1 MSLSIQTNVDSI
13 LAQEHLRINSE
24 FQSRTIQRVTSGYRI
39 NSSADDAAGLAVA
52 NKYRDDTT
60 ELTQGVRNAND
71 GISTLQIVDGGLSNI
86 SQMLDR
92 LKTLATESASA
103 TFSGDR
109 TTLDTEYQ
117 TLLKEI
123 DRQADNIGLGKNNAQ
138 YAQQIDVYTGGGSN
152 LSNAKVTVD
161 LSGGKVDSASL
172 GIASTSILSGGLVN
186 IGAAPATQIAA
197 GSTETFTIITKSG
210 THVISITGGTGDTL
224 DSQLQNLKGQLSV
237 LGITA
242 SLDSSTGVLQFSSAD
257 AFNVSTNATAGLAA
271 ASLTGIQNGAFHN
284 SILTGTA
291 GTAGT
296 VDLTYNG
303 QTYTLN
309 LGAGWSS
316 ATGAQSLNQQLA
328 SFGITDLQAI
338 ADPTAGSIDFQG
350 KSAIAFSNFTGGLT
364 SATADAAP
372 TATGGSP
379 SAAIAA
385 IDAAVQ
391 KLGLVQGKVGTG
403 ENQLQYAINLAQSQI
418 ASFSAAESRIRDT
431 DIAAEASNLTK
442 AQVLQQA
449 SLAALAQANQ
459 APQALLALLK
469 G

>member
-13 LAQEHLRINSE
+13 LAQENLRVNSD

-52 NKYRDDTT
+52 NKYRTDTA

-71 GISTLQIVDGGLSNI
+71 GISTLQVVDGGLSNV
-86 SQMLDR
+86 SKMLDR

-109 TTLDTEYQ
+109 STLNAEYQ
-117 TLLKEI
+117 TLLNEI
-123 DRQADNIGLGKNNAQ
+123 NRQADNIGLGANNGQ
-138 YAQQIDVYTGGGSN
+138 YAQKIDVYTGGGSN
-152 LSNAKVTVD
+152 LTNAKVSVD
-161 LSGGKVDSASL
+161 LSGGKVDSTTL
-172 GIASTSILSGGLVN
+172 GIGSTSILSGGLVA
-186 IGAAPATQIAA
+186 IGGTAAAQIAVGA
-197 GSTETFTIITKSG
+197 TETFTVINTAG
-210 THVISITGGTGDTL
+210 THTISITGAAGDTL
-224 DSQLQNLKGQLSV
+224 QKQFENLKGQLSG

-242 SLDSSTGVLQFSSAD
+242 SIDSSTNILQLSSD
-257 AFNVSTNATAGLAA
+257 NAFNVSTNATAGLAA
-271 ASLTGIQNGAFHN
+271 ASTAGVQNGAFN
-284 SILTGTA
+284 VNTVTGTA

-296 VDLTYNG
+296 VDLTYAG
-303 QTYTLN
+303 QTYTLSV
-309 LGAGWSS
+309 GAGWTSSS
-316 ATGAQSLNQQLA
+316 AAQSLNQQLQA
-328 SFGITDLQAI
+328 FGITDLQVI
-338 ADPTAGSIDFQG
+338 ADETAGQIDFQG
-350 KSAIAFSNFTGGLT
+350 KSAISFGSYTGGLT
-364 SATADAAP
+364 SDTGNVAP
-372 TATGGSP
+372 TATGGSATGAI
-379 SAAIAA
+379 SAIN
-385 IDAAVQ
+385 AAVQ

-442 AQVLQQA
+442 AQVLQQS

-459 APQALLALLK
+459 APQALLSLLK